1 MNLEFTLDKVF
12 STCSMKDNRFTTF
25 IFKHLTEHNVQYN
38 TDTLLSIYK
47 IKLIHLIIDYKKLNT
62 ELF

>member
-47 IKLIHLIIDYKKLNT
+47 IKLIQLII
-62 ELF
+62 